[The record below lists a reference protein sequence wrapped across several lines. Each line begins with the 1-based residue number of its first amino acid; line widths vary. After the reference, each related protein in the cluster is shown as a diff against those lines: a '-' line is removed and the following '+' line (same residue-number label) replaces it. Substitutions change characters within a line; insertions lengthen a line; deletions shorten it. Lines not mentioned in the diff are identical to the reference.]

1 MPLRKR
7 SVRIAG
13 HTTSI
18 SLEDE
23 FWSEICAIAHRRGVP
38 VASLICEID
47 AARQGNLS
55 SALRVFV
62 LQQLKADLA
71 RLNE

>member
-1 MPLRKR
+1 MKKR

-13 HTTSI
+13 HTTSL

-23 FWSEICAIAHRRGVP
+23 FWDELKTIAARENK
-38 VASLICEID
+38 SLQQMITEID
-47 AARQGNLS
+47 AARGDQNLS

-62 LQQLKADLA
+62 LKAIKS
-71 RLNE
+71 